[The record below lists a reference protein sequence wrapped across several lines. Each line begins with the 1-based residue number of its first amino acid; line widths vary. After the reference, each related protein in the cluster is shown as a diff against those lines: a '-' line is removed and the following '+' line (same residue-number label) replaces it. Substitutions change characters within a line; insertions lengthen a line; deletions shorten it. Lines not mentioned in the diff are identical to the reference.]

1 MKIKKINSRN
11 YFYLDFI
18 SHYKSDSNHDHLF
31 DYSIVFTAVISD
43 SLKVI
48 MILCSPLHV
57 PLIFSHQTSGFLFYF
72 RIAREEFIFL
82 DIYK

>member
-31 DYSIVFTAVISD
+31 DHSIVFTAVISD

-48 MILCSPLHV
+48 MILCSP
-57 PLIFSHQTSGFLFYF
+57 FMFL
-72 RIAREEFIFL
+72 
-82 DIYK
+82 

>member
-48 MILCSPLHV
+48 MILCSPFMFRWYF
-57 PLIFSHQTSGFLFYF
+57 PIRRQDFYF
-72 RIAREEFIFL
+72 TLELLGRNLFF
-82 DIYK
+82 